1 MDPMH
6 IARPPGWTRFLAR
19 MRRLPLRLRKALRGG
34 TEGLHPS
41 RIKGAGLALVE
52 NRPYVPG
59 DDPRA
64 INWPLT
70 ARTGE
75 PIIKCFESSRELILW
90 LVVDPSPSMFL
101 GDPVSPVRW
110 ALELC
115 AAAAAATGAGKDRLG
130 LLVPGD
136 DRTPALRIAPRRGRV
151 PGLHLLEALAGLG
164 PAIPTPASWQQAL
177 GRWGDRGRGHRLWI
191 LSNGAGLRG
200 LAGLVKPIA
209 ARHHVVW
216 FRPEL
221 PHLRHLPNWPDPG
234 FPAAVERITWNILED
249 PVTRLG
255 AWLKG
260 RGA

>member
-1 MDPMH
+1 MTH
-6 IARPPGWTRFLAR
+6 APGWQPFLAHL
-19 MRRLPLRLRKALRGG
+19 RRLPLRLRKALSGG

-41 RIKGAGLALVE
+41 KMKGAGLTFVE

-75 PIIKCFESSRELILW
+75 PVIKCFEASRELILW

-101 GDPVSPVRW
+101 GDPVSPLRW
-110 ALELC
+110 ALEIC
-115 AAAAAATGAGKDRLG
+115 GAARATTSAGKDRLG

-136 DRTPALRIAPRRGRV
+136 DRTPALRLAPRRGRV
-151 PGLHLLEALAGLG
+151 HGLHLLEALAERS

-177 GRWGDRGRGHRLWI
+177 GHWGDKGRGHRLWI
-191 LSNGAGLRG
+191 LSNGAGLQG
-200 LAGLVKPIA
+200 LAEGIKPIA
-209 ARHHVVW
+209 ARHSVVW

-221 PHLRHLPNWPDPG
+221 PGLRHVPNWPDPG
-234 FPAAVERITWNILED
+234 FPPTVERQTWNILED
-249 PVTRLG
+249 PVVRMSLWLNG
-255 AWLKG
+255 A
-260 RGA
+260 GA

>member
-1 MDPMH
+1 MN
-6 IARPPGWTRFLAR
+6 RPPGRQQFLAR
-19 MRRLPLRLRKALRGG
+19 LRRLPLRLRKVLRGG

-41 RIKGAGLALVE
+41 KLRGAGLNFVE
-52 NRPYVPG
+52 NRPYEPG

-75 PIIKCFESSRELILW
+75 PIVKCFESSRELILW

-101 GDPVSPVRW
+101 GDPVSPIRW
-110 ALELC
+110 ALEIC
-115 AAAAAATGAGKDRLG
+115 GAAQATTSAGKDRLG

-136 DRTPALRIAPRRGRV
+136 ERSLPLRIAPRRGRV

-177 GRWGDRGRGHRLWI
+177 GHWGDRGRGHRLWI
-191 LSNGAGLRG
+191 LSNGAGLQG
-200 LAGLVKPIA
+200 LAELIKPIA
-209 ARHHVVW
+209 ARHQVVW
-216 FRPEL
+216 FRPEQ
-221 PHLRHLPNWPDPG
+221 PHLKHLPNWPDPG
-234 FPAAVERITWNILED
+234 FPATVERQTWNIMED

-255 AWLKG
+255 IWLKES
-260 RGA
+260 GA